1 MIYSKF
7 KIQIQNHSSSQAR
20 FFYFKILA
28 VFLTIISFNYCFL
41 SSSKAITLDEVQKEI
56 SNIEKETK
64 ELENKSR
71 VYQTNINEKKKVINS
86 LAGKISILN
95 NRIAKLE
102 NDVYLTSQKI
112 KLKNL
117 LIQSLGIEI
126 DKTFIDISEKKNI
139 LAGMIRIIND
149 FDKKSLIEIFF
160 EDKQF
165 SEFFSQ
171 MQYVNLIHK
180 SLNESLAGVKD
191 LKNVLEDKKI
201 TSKKEKQQLEELQ
214 HRTNA
219 QEYALS
225 QDRSSQKELFN
236 ETKGEEKKYQK
247 LLSATL
253 QEKANLLKEM
263 AELEK
268 EANRRKNF
276 LYYSEIGKIP
286 PTGVK
291 IFRWPEDHTIL
302 TQGYGMTDFAR
313 SGAYGGAGHNG
324 IDMSA
329 GLGSPIKAAADG
341 EVLILGYN
349 KGWGNWIT
357 LKHKNGTVT
366 LYAHIIKPSFRKIG
380 ESVDA
385 GDIIGYEGSTG
396 FSTGSHLHFSVYYK
410 FFTYLRNGQVYFNY
424 FDGTLN
430 PLNYL

>member
-1 MIYSKF
+1 MV
-7 KIQIQNHSSSQAR
+7 
-20 FFYFKILA
+20 
-28 VFLTIISFNYCFL
+28 VFLAIISFNYCFL
-41 SSSKAITLDEVQKEI
+41 SSSKAITLDEIQEEI
-56 SNIEKETK
+56 VNIEKET
-64 ELENKSR
+64 ERLEEKSR
-71 VYQTNINEKKKVINS
+71 IYQVSINEKKSVINS
-86 LAGKISILN
+86 LAGKISVLN
-95 NRIAKLE
+95 NRIKKLE
-102 NDVYLTSQKI
+102 NDIYLTSQKI

-117 LIQSLGIEI
+117 LIQSLEIEI
-126 DKTFIDISEKKNI
+126 DKTFLDISEKKNVLI
-139 LAGMIRIIND
+139 GIIRIINN
-149 FDKKSLIEIFF
+149 FDKKSPIEIFF

-171 MQYVNLIHK
+171 TRYINLIHK
-180 SLNESLAGVKD
+180 GLNESLAEVKD

-201 TSKKEKQQLEELQ
+201 TSKEEKQQLEELQ
-214 HRTNA
+214 QRTSV

-225 QDRSSQKELFN
+225 QDRSSHRELLN
-236 ETKGEEKKYQK
+236 KTKGEEERYQK
-247 LLSATL
+247 LFSITL
-253 QEKANLLKEM
+253 QEKTKLLKEM

-268 EANRRKNF
+268 EVKRRKNF

-286 PTGVK
+286 PAGVK
-291 IFRWPEDHTIL
+291 IFRWPEDNMIL

-313 SGAYGGAGHNG
+313 NGAYGGAGHNG

-366 LYAHIIKPSFRKIG
+366 LYAHMIKPSFRKVG

-385 GDIIGYEGSTG
+385 GDVIGYEGSTG

-410 FFTYLRNGQVYFNY
+410 FFTYLKNDQVYFNY

>member
-1 MIYSKF
+1 M
-7 KIQIQNHSSSQAR
+7 R
-20 FFYFKILA
+20 FSFFKILTI
-28 VFLTIISFNYCFL
+28 FLTVISFNYCFL
-41 SSSKAITLDEVQKEI
+41 LSSRAITLDEIQEEMA
-56 SNIEKETK
+56 NIEKET
-64 ELENKSR
+64 ERLENKSR
-71 VYQTNINEKKKVINS
+71 VYQENINEQNKAINS
-86 LAGKISILN
+86 LANKISILN
-95 NRIAKLE
+95 SSIAKLE
-102 NDVYLTSQKI
+102 NDVYLTSQEI

-117 LIQSLGIEI
+117 LIQSLEIEI
-126 DKTFIDISEKKNI
+126 DKTFLNINEKKNI
-139 LAGMIRIIND
+139 LTGMIRIIND

-171 MQYVNLIHK
+171 TQYINLVHK
-180 SLNESLAGVKD
+180 GLNESLAEVKN
-191 LKNVLEDKKI
+191 LKNALEDKK
-201 TSKKEKQQLEELQ
+201 TASKKEKQQLEELKQ
-214 HRTNA
+214 RTTV

-225 QDRSSQKELFN
+225 QDRSSQRELLN
-236 ETKGEEKKYQK
+236 ATKGEEEKYQK
-247 LLSATL
+247 LFSITL
-253 QEKANLLKEM
+253 QEKAKLLKEM

-268 EANRRKNF
+268 EVERRKNF

-286 PTGVK
+286 PAGVK

-329 GLGSPIKAAADG
+329 GLGSPVKAAADG
-341 EVLILGYN
+341 EVLILGHN

-357 LKHKNGTVT
+357 LKHKNGMVT
-366 LYAHIIKPSFRKIG
+366 LYAHMIKPSFLKVG
-380 ESVDA
+380 EGVDA
-385 GDIIGYEGSTG
+385 GDVIGYEGSTG

-410 FFTYLRNGQVYFNY
+410 FFTYLKNDQVYFNY

>member
-1 MIYSKF
+1 M
-7 KIQIQNHSSSQAR
+7 R
-20 FFYFKILA
+20 FSFFKILA
-28 VFLTIISFNYCFL
+28 IFLTVISFNYCFL
-41 SSSKAITLDEVQKEI
+41 LSSKAITLDEIQEEI
-56 SNIEKETK
+56 ANIEKET
-64 ELENKSR
+64 ERLGNKSLI
-71 VYQTNINEKKKVINS
+71 YQANINEKKKAINS
-86 LAGKISILN
+86 LANKISILN

-117 LIQSLGIEI
+117 LIQSLEIEI
-126 DKTFIDISEKKNI
+126 DRTFLDINEKKNI
-139 LAGMIRIIND
+139 LTGMIRIIND

-165 SEFFSQ
+165 SEFFNQ
-171 MQYVNLIHK
+171 TQYINLVHK
-180 SLNESLAGVKD
+180 GLNGSLVEVKN
-191 LKNVLEDKKI
+191 LKDALENKKT
-201 TSKKEKQQLEELQ
+201 TSKKEKQQLEELKQ
-214 HRTNA
+214 RTSV

-225 QDRSSQKELFN
+225 QDRSSQRELLN
-236 ETKGEEKKYQK
+236 ETKGEEEKYQK
-247 LLSATL
+247 LFSITL
-253 QEKANLLKEM
+253 QEKAQLLKEM

-268 EANRRKNF
+268 EVERRKNF
-276 LYYSEIGKIP
+276 LYYSEIGEIP
-286 PTGVK
+286 PAGVK

-357 LKHKNGTVT
+357 LKHKNEIVT
-366 LYAHIIKPSFRKIG
+366 LYAHMIKPSFRKIG
-380 ESVDA
+380 ENVDA
-385 GDIIGYEGSTG
+385 GDVIGYEGSTG

-410 FFTYLRNGQVYFNY
+410 FFTYLKNGQVYFNY
-424 FDGTLN
+424 FNGTLN

>member
-1 MIYSKF
+1 MRLSF
-7 KIQIQNHSSSQAR
+7 
-20 FFYFKILA
+20 FKILA

-41 SSSKAITLDEVQKEI
+41 LSAKAITLDEIQEEI
-56 SNIEKETK
+56 ANIEKET
-64 ELENKSR
+64 ERLENKSR
-71 VYQTNINEKKKVINS
+71 AYQTNINQKKKAINS
-86 LAGKISILN
+86 LANKISILN
-95 NRIAKLE
+95 SRITKLE
-102 NDVYLTSQKI
+102 NDVYLTSQEI

-117 LIQSLGIEI
+117 LIQSLEIEI
-126 DKTFIDISEKKNI
+126 DKTFLDISEKKNI
-139 LAGMIRIIND
+139 LVGMIRIIND

-165 SEFFSQ
+165 SEFFNQ
-171 MQYVNLIHK
+171 TRYINLIHK
-180 SLNESLAGVKD
+180 SLNESLAEVKN
-191 LKNVLEDKKI
+191 LKNRLEDRKI
-201 TSKKEKQQLEELQ
+201 TSKKEKQQLKELKE
-214 HRTNA
+214 RTIV

-225 QDRSSQKELFN
+225 QDRSSQRGLLN
-236 ETKGEEKKYQK
+236 ETKGEEEKYQK
-247 LLSATL
+247 LFSITL
-253 QEKANLLKEM
+253 QEKAKLLKEM
-263 AELEK
+263 AGLEEEVK
-268 EANRRKNF
+268 RRKNF

-286 PTGVK
+286 PAGVK

-302 TQGYGMTDFAR
+302 TQGYGMTNFAR

-357 LKHKNGTVT
+357 LKHKNGIVT
-366 LYAHIIKPSFRKIG
+366 LYAHMIKPSFRKVG

-385 GDIIGYEGSTG
+385 GDVLGYEGSTG

-410 FFTYLRNGQVYFNY
+410 FFTYLKNGQVYFNY